1 MLFFSLAFFLILLCK
16 GGESFLYITII
27 NLILFILGALAF
39 YNSKSRGNINLPLD
53 VCLLAVPSILYCLSG
68 SILYFYWSSQLVT
81 SSGSATLKFLIN
93 QLTVLSF
100 VFLLSN
106 LDLRREKIKS
116 YIKIIIISSMVV
128 ALIGI
133 TTYIFNLNIHILTP
147 QFPWHNTIENV
158 VHGTFSYKNQFGIFL
173 TVSVILLLSHDSF
186 PIKSPVKIMILS
198 ILVLTILYCKSRSS
212 ILLLIGGLVF
222 LYIRNISFNNIF
234 ENRIKSIALL
244 ISIIVTVLVI
254 SRTPTV
260 DRLLT
265 IGFEDGGRLDSY
277 LVAFD
282 TLIGTNI
289 WTGSGPGTYEDIRNT
304 YKTVES
310 TNNSMYQWVHN
321 DYLQILATHGIIG
334 SIFFAMPY
342 FFLIYQVFKRRSFTR
357 RALGLKISFSV
368 LLVHSLFDYS
378 LGLYFLNILML
389 TLGIFFISYSHYQNN
404 CLERNNVILS
414 TSPKLRQT

>member
-173 TVSVILLLSHDSF
+173 TVSVILLLSHDS
-186 PIKSPVKIMILS
+186 
-198 ILVLTILYCKSRSS
+198 
-212 ILLLIGGLVF
+212 
-222 LYIRNISFNNIF
+222 
-234 ENRIKSIALL
+234 
-244 ISIIVTVLVI
+244 
-254 SRTPTV
+254 
-260 DRLLT
+260 
-265 IGFEDGGRLDSY
+265 
-277 LVAFD
+277 
-282 TLIGTNI
+282 
-289 WTGSGPGTYEDIRNT
+289 
-304 YKTVES
+304 
-310 TNNSMYQWVHN
+310 
-321 DYLQILATHGIIG
+321 
-334 SIFFAMPY
+334 
-342 FFLIYQVFKRRSFTR
+342 
-357 RALGLKISFSV
+357 
-368 LLVHSLFDYS
+368 
-378 LGLYFLNILML
+378 
-389 TLGIFFISYSHYQNN
+389 
-404 CLERNNVILS
+404 
-414 TSPKLRQT
+414 